1 MKLDS
6 IKRVGIA
13 GAGTMGSGIALIF
26 AKKGY
31 KVIVTDLTIKLL
43 EDSRKLVD
51 IFNQTLLAEG
61 LMTNDEEERVMG
73 NIDYSLDKSAFKDCD
88 LIIEAIVEK
97 LEVKQSFWKEV
108 EAIAKKD
115 AYLATNTSGL
125 SINSISEE
133 VINKSRFVG
142 MHFWNPPHIVPL
154 VELIKGDET
163 SEETVQVLRT
173 LMKDIDKEPVVV
185 QKDTPGFIGNRLQFA
200 AFREALHILEEG
212 VGTVE
217 DIDKA
222 MRFGPGFRYPI
233 LGPLETADLG
243 GLDTFYYISEYLFN
257 ELSDTKEAP
266 EILRDK
272 LFEEK
277 LGVKSKE
284 GFYDYSDGKDEKAI
298 KRRDSMLIKMLK
310 LSNSDDKK

>member
-6 IKRVGIA
+6 IKRIGIA

-31 KVIVTDLTIKLL
+31 KVTVMDLSITLL

-51 IFNQTLLAEG
+51 IFNQTLLAEE
-61 LMTNDEEERVMG
+61 LMTSDEEERVMS
-73 NIDYSLDKSAFKDCD
+73 NIEYSLDKSAFKDCD

-108 EAIAKKD
+108 KSIAKKD

-125 SINSISEE
+125 SINSISEDI
-133 VINKSRFVG
+133 VDKTRFVG

-163 SEETVQVLRT
+163 SDETVEVLKS
-173 LMKDIDKEPVVV
+173 LMKRIDKEPVIV

-200 AFREALHILEEG
+200 AFREALHILKEG

-222 MRFGPGFRYPI
+222 MRFGPGFRYPV

-243 GLDTFYYISEYLFN
+243 GLDTFYYISAYLFKN
-257 ELSDTKEAP
+257 LSDSKEAP
-266 EILRDK
+266 EILK
-272 LFEEK
+272 EK
-277 LGVKSKE
+277 IDSGNLGVKTKE
-284 GFYDYSDGKDEKAI
+284 GFYEYFDGQDEEVI
-298 KRRDSMLIKMLK
+298 KRRDSMFIKMLK
-310 LSNSDDKK
+310 LNNSAEKK